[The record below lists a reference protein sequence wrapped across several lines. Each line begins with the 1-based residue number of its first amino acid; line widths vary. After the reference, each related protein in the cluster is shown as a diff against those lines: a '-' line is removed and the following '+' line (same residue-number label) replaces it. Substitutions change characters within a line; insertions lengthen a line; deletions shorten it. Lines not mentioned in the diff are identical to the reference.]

1 MEVDMENLFTPP
13 WLELPPEITSTILQ
27 KLGTIE
33 ILRNAD
39 KVCTTWRRLCEDPA
53 MWRVINMRDNVWDML
68 EGYLEQIC
76 REAVDRS
83 QGQLIDI
90 NLEYFGSDNLLYY
103 IAERSPQLKR
113 LRLLCSY
120 NVSGEALSAALKK
133 CPLLEE
139 LHLYH
144 ILIGKESIENIGR
157 SCRAL
162 KSFKLNN
169 QEGM

>member
-1 MEVDMENLFTPP
+1 MENLFTPP

-103 IAERSPQLKR
+103 IAERSHFLT
-113 LRLLCSY
+113 LIFLFLFSLLYMLNCLTLESVY
-120 NVSGEALSAALKK
+120 RYLSVMLGT
-133 CPLLEE
+133 
-139 LHLYH
+139 
-144 ILIGKESIENIGR
+144 IFN
-157 SCRAL
+157 
-162 KSFKLNN
+162 
-169 QEGM
+169 